1 MPAQNRNLQR
11 AMMHFHYYTLLQIAE
26 TIRSTA
32 KGALLIEAYTQE
44 KDQVVLA
51 LASPTQELYLRVA
64 CGAPLAYI
72 WPMRNVSKAR
82 KNVLALF
89 AAAYNQPLKSVEV
102 VSHDRV
108 LLLHFGGGYTL
119 VLKMHNILSNVILLH
134 KGEVVERFRH
144 NLEAD
149 LTYTPTPGAFDPD
162 WEATAAHGEG
172 LPIADRLRMV
182 SPVLDKNFARRVT
195 HHMDAGMDF
204 TAALKTVMAEA
215 ASGHFYLVQDPKRLQ
230 FLLFPPEQGEA
241 SVYTDVREALD
252 VFLRTWY
259 QYDAYARQYEQS
271 SKALSK
277 QIGRLQGQITSN
289 RVTVQKI
296 NSERQPEEIGHILMA
311 NLHHISMGMLYADV
325 HDFYNDKTIRV
336 KLRPDLNPQQNAEEH
351 YNRGK
356 KHRSRVRHVEMQ
368 TAALEEELLV
378 WLEADEAFQQLCPP
392 AKLPRSQHGFD
403 GAPAKA
409 LAAFVKRYGH
419 MISEGKSGGGE
430 EVRNHPF
437 HEFNFLGYTILVGK
451 NAKQNDQLSFQFSK
465 KTDIWLHARDAFG
478 SHVIVRNPQDREL
491 PNAVLEYAAS
501 IAARFSKRKHESL
514 VPVQYTP
521 RKYVR
526 KMKNG
531 AAGQVVLERE
541 KVVMIAPIPES
552 AVGKE

>member
-1 MPAQNRNLQR
+1 
-11 AMMHFHYYTLLQIAE
+11 MMHFHYYTLLKIAE
-26 TIRSTA
+26 AIRSSA

-44 KDQVVLA
+44 KDQLVIA
-51 LASPTQELYLRVA
+51 LASPDQELYLRVT

-72 WPMRNVSKAR
+72 WPMRSGSKAR
-82 KNVLALF
+82 KNVLTLF
-89 AAAYNQPLKSVEV
+89 AAAYNQPLRSVEV

-134 KGEVVERFRH
+134 HGKVVERFRH

-149 LTYTPTPGAFDPD
+149 LTYTPTPGAFAPD
-162 WEATAAHGEG
+162 WAATAAHGEG

-204 TAALKTVMAEA
+204 TQALQTVMAEA
-215 ASGHFYLVQDPKRLQ
+215 ESGRFYLVQDPKRLQ

-241 SVYTDVREALD
+241 SQHTDVREALD
-252 VFLRTWY
+252 IFLRTWY
-259 QYDAYARQYEQS
+259 QYDTYARQYDQA
-271 SKALSK
+271 SKALVK
-277 QIGRLQGQITSN
+277 QISRLQGQLNSN
-289 RVTVQKI
+289 RLTVQKI
-296 NSERQPEEIGHILMA
+296 NSERPPEEVGHILMA
-311 NLHHISMGMLYADV
+311 NLHHISMGMEYADV
-325 HDFYNDKTIRV
+325 VDFYHDKTIRV

-351 YNRGK
+351 YNKQK
-356 KHRSRVRHVEMQ
+356 KHRSRVRHVEAQ
-368 TAALEEELLV
+368 TAALEEELMT
-378 WLEADEAFQQLCPP
+378 WLEAEEAFRKLCEPG
-392 AKLPRSQHGFD
+392 KLPRTPHGID

-409 LAAFVKRYGH
+409 LATFAKDYGH
-419 MISEGKSGGGE
+419 LLAEGKRNGE
-430 EVRNHPF
+430 EARKHPF

-451 NAKQNDQLSFQFSK
+451 NAKQNDQLTFQYSK
-465 KTDIWLHARDAFG
+465 KTDTWMHARDAFG
-478 SHVIVRNPQDREL
+478 SHVIVRNPHDRDL

-501 IAARFSKRKHESL
+501 IAARFSKRKHEGL

-531 AAGQVVLERE
+531 AAGQVILERE
-541 KVVMIAPIPES
+541 KVVMVAPIPEG